1 MEIIELIRNADSA
14 PKVLSALS
22 TYVESLRH
30 VAAIPDWLLRLP
42 LKGAD
47 DVGQRMTALTAVV
60 HLTSQ
65 NMRDQDCKAAK
76 GALRVFAAATWR
88 LRADR
93 GWDDVH

>member
-14 PKVLSALS
+14 PKVISALS
-22 TYVESLRH
+22 TYCESLRH
-30 VAAIPDWLLRLP
+30 VAVIPDWLLRLP

-47 DVGQRMTALTAVV
+47 DVGNRMTALTAVV
-60 HLTSQ
+60 SLASQ
-65 NMRDQDCKAAK
+65 NLREKDTAAARKALK
-76 GALRVFAAATWR
+76 VFAAATWR